1 MVSQK
6 ALKPILS
13 ILFISLILIINALS
27 KTNTSHR
34 NQPVPNITSPAPITN
49 ISPSPTPQID
59 NQNNNETFNVV
70 SITDGDTF
78 KVHIDG
84 KTETVRIVGI
94 NTPETVDPRKKPEC
108 FGREASD
115 KLKSL
120 LTGQK
125 VELEIDKTQSNR
137 DKYGRLLR
145 FVKLDGKDVGLQMI
159 QEGYAYESLYSSVPH
174 KYYTQYVQAQKSAQ
188 SNKVG
193 LWADG
198 VCGDSPQ
205 PKSPN

>member
-13 ILFISLILIINALS
+13 ILLISLILIINAFS

-34 NQPVPNITSPAPITN
+34 NKPVPNITSPAPTAD
-49 ISPSPTPQID
+49 ISPSPTSQID

-70 SITDGDTF
+70 SITDGDTL

-159 QEGYAYESLYSSVPH
+159 QEGYAYESLFSSVPH
-174 KYYTQYVQAQKSAQ
+174 KYYAQYVEAQKSAQ

-198 VCGDSPQ
+198 VCGDKLH